1 MASSLKDTFEG
12 KIDFVGQ
19 KTVDDISRIA
29 LIAITIVSF
38 IAGFAT
44 QSLSVTFGLFGGASA
59 VLALVVLPPWPMFN
73 QHPVKW
79 LPAVENKK
87 KQ

>member
-1 MASSLKDTFEG
+1 MGNSLKETFEG

-29 LIAITIVSF
+29 LIVITVVSF
-38 IAGFAT
+38 IVGFAL
-44 QSLSVTFGLFGGASA
+44 QSLSVTFAIFGGSSL
-59 VLALVVLPPWPMFN
+59 VLILLLLPPWPMFN

-79 LPAVENKK
+79 LPVIETKK
-87 KQ
+87 GQ